1 MIVYEA
7 TKQLFVEDVVQDR
20 IEENIDKKFYEKM
33 GYHTSGSERKA
44 WNNSM
49 QYMMKVLID
58 NNIPRN
64 VGIAIEFKIP
74 NTSKRVDFIITGKD
88 GQLKNTAIIVEL
100 KQWTEADMVIGKDG
114 IVQTFTGHAIR
125 EVAHPSYQAWSYAT
139 TIEDY
144 NETVQDKQ
152 IDLHPCAY
160 LHNYLAVTP
169 PTLLSNNYKYYL
181 EKAPAFIK
189 GDVDKLRDF
198 INKYI
203 QYGDDKETLY
213 MIENGKIRPS
223 KSLQDALSSM
233 LNGNEEFIMIDDQK
247 IVYETALDMARK
259 SYEDGHKRVLI
270 VKGGPG
276 TGKSV
281 LAINILVKLTN
292 ENMVCSY
299 VTKNAAPRSVYATKL
314 SGDFKKTRINN
325 LFKGS
330 GSFVESAENEFDVLI
345 VDEAHRLNA
354 KSGMFQNLGENQIK
368 EIIKASKFSIFFIDE
383 SQKVTLKDIG
393 SIEEIQKYIKNA
405 NAESTI
411 MELESQFRCNGSD
424 GYIAWLDDVL
434 DIRKTA
440 NSNGFDLDYDIRIC
454 DTPNEVRDLIFEK
467 NKIKNKARLLAGYCW
482 NWIADGKNKSNVY
495 DITIPEYNFAMSW
508 NLENSQTWAID
519 SESVNEIGCIHT
531 SQGLEFDYVGVII
544 GDDLRYEKNQIIT
557 DVTKRAKTDQSI
569 KGIKTMNVKN
579 PEKAK
584 KIADEIIKN
593 TYRTLMTRGQ
603 KGCYIYC
610 TNKNLSNYLKRRL
623 NQNNTTMYQFDI
635 EENTTNI
642 MVAED
647 NEEYK
652 YE

>member
-7 TKQLFVEDVVQDR
+7 TKQIFIEDVVKDK
-20 IEENIDKKFYEKM
+20 IEENIDRKFYERM
-33 GYHTSGSERKA
+33 GYNTSEGEKNA

-58 NNIPRN
+58 NNIPEN

-74 NTSKRVDFIITGKD
+74 NTSKRIDFMISGKD
-88 GQLKNTAIIVEL
+88 GELKNTAIIVEL
-100 KQWTEADMVIGKDG
+100 KQWTEVDIVSGKDG
-114 IVQTFTGHAIR
+114 IVSTYTGHALR

-144 NETVQDKQ
+144 NETVQDRQ

-160 LHNYLAVTP
+160 LHNYLTVTP
-169 PTLLSNNYKYYL
+169 PTLLSDSYNEYL

-189 GDVDKLRDF
+189 GDVEKLRGF

-203 QYGDDKETLY
+203 KYGDDKETLY

-233 LNGNEEFIMIDDQK
+233 LQGNQEFIMIDDQK
-247 IVYETALDMARK
+247 LVYETALEMARK
-259 SYEDGHKRVLI
+259 SYRDGNKRVLI

-281 LAINILVKLTN
+281 LAINLLIRLTN

-299 VTKNAAPRSVYATKL
+299 VTKNAAPRNVYATKL

-330 GSFVESAENEFDVLI
+330 GLFVESTKNEFDVLI

-354 KSGMFQNLGENQIK
+354 KSGMYQNHGENQIK
-368 EIIKASKFSIFFIDE
+368 EIIHASKFSIFFIDE

-393 SIEEIQKYIKNA
+393 SIGEIQKYIRQA
-405 NAESTI
+405 NAESEI

-440 NSNGFDLDYDIRIC
+440 NNEGFDLDYEIKIC
-454 DTPNEVRDLIFEK
+454 DTPNEVKDIIFEK
-467 NKIKNKARLLAGYCW
+467 NKINNKARLLAGYCW
-482 NWIADGKNKSNVY
+482 DWIKDGKNKSDVF
-495 DITIPEYNFAMSW
+495 DITIPDYNFAMSW
-508 NLENSQTWAID
+508 NLGNSQTWAID
-519 SESVNEIGCIHT
+519 PNSVNEVGCIHT
-531 SQGLEFDYVGVII
+531 CQGLEFDYVGVII
-544 GDDLRYEKNQIIT
+544 GNDLRYEDNKIVT
-557 DVTKRAKTDQSI
+557 DVTERAKTDQSI
-569 KGIKTMNVKN
+569 KGIYKMAQKDFDRAMKV
-579 PEKAK
+579 
-584 KIADEIIKN
+584 ADEIIKN

-610 TNKNLSNYLKRRL
+610 TDKKLSDYLKKRL
-623 NQNNTTMYQFDI
+623 NQKEDI
-635 EENTTNI
+635 VYPIDEDENYTDL

-647 NEEYK
+647 SEEYR